1 MDNHTPLVRFENV
14 SYQYP
19 RRSDFALQEISL
31 SLRRGELL
39 GVIGATGAG
48 KTTFCLTLNGIVPQ
62 FYGGRF
68 FGKLSVA
75 GLDTVDTPIHQ
86 LARHVGMV
94 LEDPETQLIAT
105 SVENEIAFALE
116 NLNVPAEEIRA
127 RIPRVLEMV
136 RLENLPKRHPSE
148 LSGGQKQ
155 RLAIAAALAVQP
167 DLLVLDEPVSQLD
180 PQGAQEVFAVLR
192 ELNRTLGMTMIISGH
207 AAEELAES
215 AQRLILLAG
224 GKIAAEGTPEEIYG
238 NIPLLE
244 ACGVR
249 PPQVTQTF
257 WLVRHL
263 LPKAQALPVRLDE
276 GMRLLDALPRPA
288 RLPQMPPAAA
298 PRPPAEPLIAVRD
311 LHHTY
316 PNGTQALCG
325 VTLDIRAG
333 EYLLIAGQNG
343 AGKST
348 LVRHFVN
355 LLQPTRGEVRF
366 SGQDTRTLSTADAA
380 RRIGYVGQNP
390 DVQLFNRTVE
400 EEIAFALKHL
410 HYPADE
416 IRRRT
421 EAALEALR
429 LNDVRQR
436 HPFSLP
442 KGDRARVVIA
452 AVLALEPEV
461 LIFDEPTTGQDLAG
475 ATAILDITRDLHR
488 LGKTVLVITHHLYL
502 MPGYAER
509 VILLGRGRLLLDA
522 PLREAYHN
530 LAALE
535 RTALTPPQAV
545 KLAQALGARWQVSLP
560 LLTPQEVAQCWSA
573 EGAP

>member
-1 MDNHTPLVRFENV
+1 MDIHTPLAHFEKV

-19 RRSDFALQEISL
+19 HRTDFALQEINL
-31 SLRRGELL
+31 TVRKGELL

-48 KTTFCLTLNGIVPQ
+48 KTTFCLALNGIVPQ

-68 FGKLSVA
+68 FGHLRVA

-180 PQGAQEVFAVLR
+180 PQGAQDVFAVLR
-192 ELNRTLGMTMIISGH
+192 ELNHTMGITIIISGH

-215 AQRLILLAG
+215 AHRLILLAKG
-224 GKIAAEGTPEEIYG
+224 AIVAEGTPEEIYG
-238 NIPLLE
+238 NVPLLE
-244 ACGVR
+244 EYGVR
-249 PPQVTQTF
+249 PPQVAKTF

-263 LPKAQALPVRLDE
+263 LPPGASLPVRLPE
-276 GMRLLDALPRPA
+276 GLNRLKDLPRPVH
-288 RLPQMPPAAA
+288 LPAIPASGAT
-298 PRPPAEPLIAVRD
+298 RPSAEALITVRD
-311 LHHTY
+311 LHHIY
-316 PNGTQALCG
+316 PNGTHALCG
-325 VTLDIRAG
+325 VSFDMHAG
-333 EYLLIAGQNG
+333 EYVLIAGQNG

-355 LLQPTRGEVRF
+355 LLQPPRGEVHF
-366 SGQDTRTLSTADAA
+366 AGQDTRTLSTADAA

-390 DVQLFNRTVE
+390 DLQLFNRTVE
-400 EEIAFALKHL
+400 DEIAFALRHL

-416 IRRRT
+416 VRRRT
-421 EAALEALR
+421 DEALEALR
-429 LNDVRQR
+429 LKDVRQR

-442 KGDRARVVIA
+442 KGERARVVIA
-452 AVLALEPEV
+452 AVLALQPEV

-488 LGKTVLVITHHLYL
+488 MGKTILVITHHLYL

-509 VILLGRGRLLLDA
+509 VLLMNKGRLLLDA

-530 LAALE
+530 LDALE

-545 KLAQALGARWQVSLP
+545 KLAQALEARWQVPLP
-560 LLTPQEVAQCWSA
+560 LLTPQEVAQCWLA
-573 EGAP
+573 EAAE